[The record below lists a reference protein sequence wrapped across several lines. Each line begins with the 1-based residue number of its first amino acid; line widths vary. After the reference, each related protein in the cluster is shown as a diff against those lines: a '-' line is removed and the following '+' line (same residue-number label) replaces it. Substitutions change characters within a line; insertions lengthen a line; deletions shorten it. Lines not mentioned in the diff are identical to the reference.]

1 MDLHTMAQ
9 FKKMLSRNGKLILT
23 VPIGMDL
30 LIWNLMRIYGPVRF
44 PLLLSGWKIIDSIGF
59 DEKKLKMNLGG
70 ENNFQKSYEPV
81 FVLQPEEE
89 SYNKDIDTTAA
100 GTRLMEDEL

>member
-1 MDLHTMAQ
+1 M
-9 FKKMLSRNGKLILT
+9 
-23 VPIGMDL
+23 
-30 LIWNLMRIYGPVRF
+30 
-44 PLLLSGWKIIDSIGF
+44 LLSGWKIIDSIGF
-59 DEKKLKMNLGG
+59 DEKKLKMNFGG
-70 ENNFQKSYEPV
+70 EDNFRKSYEPV